1 MIMTRQLLS
10 PRIARR
16 KLTRLATAGWVVAAC
31 VVLLPLPCRAE
42 TGTAGAPAPATGKSE
57 PSPAAVTEAS
67 QRYDRGLKLYSEG
80 EYRLAVI
87 EFERAYELV
96 PDHRVLYNIGQV
108 RIQLGDYAK
117 ARIALERYL
126 KDGEG
131 KIPPA
136 RQQSVANDLDMLA
149 GRTATL
155 KIDCAVEGAE
165 VTIDGESV
173 GTTPLAAPILMN
185 SGEHNIEVRKANY
198 QTRVLRRTLAGKDEG
213 EVTIELD
220 KIPSAA
226 PQVAI
231 VAPPPTRTAPAPRS
245 MTPIWAGWITTG
257 VLTTGAVVTGILGI
271 SAADDLAKQKNQVTS
286 SSDLHSTQRRAQ
298 TLLYTNDA
306 LTAAAVIAGSIS
318 LYLTLKSPSSSD
330 EHRDATSLGLRFSA
344 NGVALSGR
352 Y

>member
-1 MIMTRQLLS
+1 MSVLLG
-10 PRIARR
+10 A
-16 KLTRLATAGWVVAAC
+16 
-31 VVLLPLPCRAE
+31 VVLFPSSHCWAQ
-42 TGTAGAPAPATGKSE
+42 AAADE

-108 RIQLGDYAK
+108 RVQLGDYAK
-117 ARIALERYL
+117 ARVALERYL
-126 KDGEG
+126 KEGEG
-131 KIPPA
+131 KLPPG
-136 RQQSVANDLDMLA
+136 RETSVKSDLDMLA

-165 VTIDGESV
+165 VFIDGESV
-173 GTTPLAAPILMN
+173 GLTPLAAPILMN
-185 SGEHNIEVRKANY
+185 TGEHNIEVRKADY
-198 QTRVLRRTLAGKDEG
+198 ETRVLRHTLAGKDEG
-213 EVTIELD
+213 EIKIELD
-220 KIPSAA
+220 KIT
-226 PQVAI
+226 
-231 VAPPPTRTAPAPRS
+231 VAPPQAAFVAPRMHQGPQHRS
-245 MTPIWAGWITTG
+245 TTAMWAGWVTTG
-257 VLTTGAVVTGILGI
+257 VLTTGAVVTGILGL
-271 SAADDLAKQKNQVTS
+271 SAADDLAKDRQTKGIPASQ
-286 SSDLHSTQRRAQ
+286 LHSTGNRASA
-298 TLLYTNDA
+298 LLYTNDA

-330 EHRDATSLGLRFSA
+330 DARDSASLGVRFSA

>member
-1 MIMTRQLLS
+1 MIMTSQHLS
-10 PRIARR
+10 PRLVRR
-16 KLTRLATAGWVVAAC
+16 KLTRLATVGSVVAAC
-31 VVLLPLPCRAE
+31 SALFPSPCRAE
-42 TGTAGAPAPATGKSE
+42 PAADGAPATGKSE

-136 RQQSVANDLDMLA
+136 RQQSVATDLDMLA

-173 GTTPLAAPILMN
+173 GVTPLPTPILMN
-185 SGEHNIEVRKANY
+185 SGEHNIEVRKADY

-231 VAPPPTRTAPAPRS
+231 VAPPPNRTAPGPRN

-257 VLTTGAVVTGILGI
+257 ALTTGAVVTGILGFG
-271 SAADDLAKQKNQVTS
+271 AADDLAKLKDKAGI
-286 SSDLHSTQRRAQ
+286 SSDQTHSTQRRAQ
-298 TLLYTNDA
+298 AFLYTSDA
-306 LTAAAVIAGSIS
+306 LTAAAVIAGSVS
-318 LYLTLKSPSSSD
+318 LYLTLKSPSPSD
-330 EHRDATSLGLRFSA
+330 EHRDAASLGLRFSA